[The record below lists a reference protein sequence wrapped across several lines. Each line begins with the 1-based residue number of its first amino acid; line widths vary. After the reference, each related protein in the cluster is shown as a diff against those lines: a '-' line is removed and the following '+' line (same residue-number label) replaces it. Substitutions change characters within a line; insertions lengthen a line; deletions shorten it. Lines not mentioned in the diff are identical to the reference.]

1 MRCLVLFS
9 DVAKS
14 VTRFY
19 SPGNISSV
27 CLSLIL
33 GPERGLSQ
41 DALKRRLKSGKGNSD
56 LQYFFIIIN
65 IIIIIIIIITIIII
79 IIIITIIIYQGKA
92 VSKSCHKWLPWATK
106 NNK

>member
-1 MRCLVLFS
+1 MRCLVLFA

-19 SPGNISSV
+19 STGNISSV

-65 IIIIIIIIITIIII
+65 IIIIIIIII
-79 IIIITIIIYQGKA
+79 IYQGKA